1 MARAATR
8 QGKTNASSSK
18 AAKAGPKSS
27 ARSAANDAAATPSAY
42 RQRLGRLLREA
53 ALFIAMAITLFLLA
67 ALISYNPADPGWSD
81 NGNGTAVR
89 NLLGVPGA
97 WFADVLLSLFGYLG
111 FIFPFLVLYGG
122 WLIFV
127 DRDRPSGELMSKSIR
142 AGSLLLCLISACGL
156 AWLMLGGIRA
166 TGLPQGSGGVVGLA
180 AARPLA
186 GMIKMIGAAWA
197 LITVF
202 VITLSMGLG
211 FSWLA
216 VAERIGQFVL
226 GGAVS
231 MVMSVVDRFAAWR
244 ADRAER
250 AAA

>member
-8 QGKTNASSSK
+8 QGKANASSK
-18 AAKAGPKSS
+18 AAKAGPKNSS
-27 ARSAANDAAATPSAY
+27 RTAANDVDAAPSAY
-42 RQRLGRLLREA
+42 RQRLGRLSREA
-53 ALFIAMAITLFLLA
+53 ALFIAAAITLFLLA
-67 ALISYNPADPGWSD
+67 ALISYSPADPGWSD

-97 WFADVLLSLFGYLG
+97 WFADVLLRLFGYLG

-142 AGSLLLCLISACGL
+142 GASLLLCLISACGL
-156 AWLMLGGIRA
+156 AWLIFGDLPAGK
-166 TGLPQGSGGVVGLA
+166 LPQGGGGVVGAA

-186 GMIKMIGAAWA
+186 GLIKMVGAAWA

-216 VAERIGQFVL
+216 VAERIGNFVL
-226 GGAVS
+226 GGAV
-231 MVMSVVDRFAAWR
+231 AW
-244 ADRAER
+244 
-250 AAA
+250 